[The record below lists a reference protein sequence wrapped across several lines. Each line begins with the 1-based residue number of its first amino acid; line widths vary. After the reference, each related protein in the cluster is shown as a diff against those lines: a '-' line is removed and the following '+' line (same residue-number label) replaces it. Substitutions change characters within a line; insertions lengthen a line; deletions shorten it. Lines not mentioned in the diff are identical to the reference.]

1 MSVLTVTAPAKIN
14 LFLEVDGKRPD
25 GYHDITTV
33 MQTVSLSDLLTFE
46 KTGGNEIS
54 LSCTDPRLSCGKDN
68 LIVRAAEA
76 FFALTGERFGLKIT
90 LDKKIPMQA
99 GMGGG
104 SADAAATL
112 LALSFISDRKPT
124 EAELLSLAASLGAD
138 VPFCTVRGARL
149 CTGIGEK
156 MVPLP
161 SMPDCFLVAGIK
173 AGDAVPTGEAYRRI
187 DALSYSPR
195 PVGPV
200 TEALETG
207 SLSLLS
213 ERLFNRFGQ
222 IAPSFARGEAILRG
236 HGAKGVLLSGSG
248 ASFFGIFENEHD
260 AGEAKRDLVLT
271 GYSAWEMKPIRE

>member
-25 GYHDITTV
+25 GYHDITSV

-46 KTGGNEIS
+46 KTDGNEIS

-68 LIVRAAEA
+68 LIVRAVEA

-112 LALSFISDRKPT
+112 LALSSLSDRKPT
-124 EAELLSLAASLGAD
+124 ETELLSLAASLGAD
-138 VPFCTVRGARL
+138 VPFCLTQGARL

-156 MVPLP
+156 MVPVP
-161 SMPDCFLVAGIK
+161 AMPDCFLVAAIK
-173 AGDAVPTGEAYRRI
+173 AGDAVSTAEAYRRI
-187 DALSYSPR
+187 DALSYSPH

-236 HGAKGVLLSGSG
+236 HGAKGVLLCGSG
-248 ASFFGIFENEHD
+248 AAFFGIFENEHD

-271 GYSAWEMKPIRE
+271 GYDAWEMKPIRV

>member
-33 MQTVSLSDLLTFE
+33 MQTVSLADRLTFE
-46 KTGGNEIS
+46 KTAGEEIS

-68 LIVRAAEA
+68 LIVRAVEA

-112 LALSFISDRKPT
+112 LALSSLSGKKPT
-124 EAELLSLAASLGAD
+124 EKELLSLAASLGAD
-138 VPFCTVRGARL
+138 VPFCLIRGARL

-156 MVPLP
+156 MVPVP
-161 SMPDCFLVAGIK
+161 AMPDCFLVAAIK
-173 AGDAVPTGEAYRRI
+173 AGDAVSTAEAYRRI

-200 TEALETG
+200 TEALEIG

-222 IAPSFARGEAILRG
+222 IAPSYARGEAILRG
-236 HGAKGVLLSGSG
+236 HGAKGVLLCGSG
-248 ASFFGIFENEHD
+248 AAFFGIFENEHD

-271 GYSAWEMKPIRE
+271 GYAAWEMKPVRE